1 MRTISYFISF
11 LALFLF
17 TNIVLSF
24 YSETYHNFLKEIKSG
39 NSKKTEEVRITEK
52 NNTDIKWVEKL
63 DEHIEKIEN
72 IPENALSEEK
82 EIDVLE
88 KIPSSLRNILTESLK
103 LEKAENV
110 WFYDLRSPKNI
121 AYSTYKD
128 EEFGIILYVFE
139 KWYWEIEEFLKQNS
153 KYWVNETNN
162 FFWYSFYLNPIKKD
176 DRVRFVIQIQWKSAW
191 FEVIKSNYEKLKT
204 ILLN

>member
-153 KYWVNETNN
+153 KYWINETNN

>member
-1 MRTISYFISF
+1 
-11 LALFLF
+11 
-17 TNIVLSF
+17 
-24 YSETYHNFLKEIKSG
+24 
-39 NSKKTEEVRITEK
+39 
-52 NNTDIKWVEKL
+52 
-63 DEHIEKIEN
+63 
-72 IPENALSEEK
+72 LSEEK

-128 EEFGIILYVFE
+128 EELGMILYVFE
-139 KWYWEIEEFLKQNS
+139 KWYWEVEEFLKQNS

>member
-63 DEHIEKIEN
+63 DEHIEKIEY

-128 EEFGIILYVFE
+128 EELGMILYVFE
-139 KWYWEIEEFLKQNS
+139 KWYWEVEEFLKQNS